1 MFINNMTK
9 MSNMFQVKAQE
20 PHTRQQLQLKIEQ
33 VTEID
38 VPVSPN
44 TKILATQII
53 PNYSQPV
60 IRLTAGTTW
69 NNT

>member
-1 MFINNMTK
+1 MTK
-9 MSNMFQVKAQE
+9 MSNMFQAKTQE
-20 PHTRQQLQLKIEQ
+20 PHTRQKLQLKIEQ

-38 VPVSPN
+38 VPVSLN
-44 TKILATQII
+44 TKILANQII

-60 IRLTAGTTW
+60 PRLTAGTTW